1 MWGRAFGA
9 DGLLP
14 GARQLS
20 RDAPPPLPYYP
31 RTMPLK
37 LLSLAALPLA
47 CLAQIQWDDSLLKPY
62 VMNHRAASSSP
73 AGLAFLHDAPA
84 GKDGFIRVQGGHFV
98 KPDGERIRF
107 WGVHLTDWSPGS
119 IELPSKEDTPM
130 WARTLARFGV
140 NIVRLHFIDKW
151 APTGITD
158 GSKEDTRSF
167 DPQQLD
173 RLDFLVAELKKNGIY
188 MDLNLNVGRA
198 YKEGDGVADAARLQ
212 WAKGLTLYDKRL
224 IELEKEYAHNLL
236 THLNPYTKTEYR
248 NEPAI
253 ALVEM
258 LNENGIGQGFRPP
271 TQFYAS
277 ELDALYN
284 NWLKDR
290 LTPEQL
296 QKLRE
301 EAGVAEGAPVPRLPG
316 NARATAPKDR
326 YETEVRFFMD
336 LENGFYQDMKAYLRG
351 LGVKQPLIGTAD
363 HGHSGPP
370 WTMLASLS
378 KLDALDGHI
387 YWNQYVGVGDVPMVN
402 DPLHSTV
409 VQLSR
414 TAFAGKPYTVSETN
428 HPFPNEYAGEGIP
441 ILAAYAGFQDW
452 DMIVMYTFE
461 PKKDPEWKPYIGDPF
476 DISLDPVRMTEMAAG
491 ALMFLR
497 GDVKPARQTVER
509 TYSPEQVLD
518 AGLLPA
524 GLRGGSEQPYFTPG
538 FPLSLPLQHGVR
550 IKSLEGP
557 PTAHYDASTANPIV
571 SDTGELSWYTSD
583 AKTGMVTVETDRAQ
597 ALIGFIK
604 ANSKTLRNLAAE
616 ISNNFATI
624 VLTSIDGKPLARADK
639 MLLNACSRVANT
651 DQKWNDAHTGL
662 GRGGQGHSP
671 TLIEPVTGTVTLRN
685 IADAKSVTADALDGA
700 GNPTGNAIAG
710 RKTAGGWELAIGT
723 PVTTWYVV
731 TVRR

>member
-1 MWGRAFGA
+1 MSVKSQIPVIAALIW
-9 DGLLP
+9 LP
-14 GARQLS
+14 VA
-20 RDAPPPLPYYP
+20 
-31 RTMPLK
+31 
-37 LLSLAALPLA
+37 SLA
-47 CLAQIQWDDSLLKPY
+47 QVKWDDSLLKPF
-62 VMNHRAASSSP
+62 VIDHRAATESP
-73 AGLAFLHDAPA
+73 ADVSFLHDGPA

-98 KPDGERIRF
+98 KPNGQRIRF

-119 IELPSKEDTPM
+119 IELPPKEDTPM
-130 WARTLARFGV
+130 WARTLARYGV

-158 GSKEDTRSF
+158 GSKADTRSF
-167 DPQQLD
+167 DAEQLD

-198 YKEGDGVADAARLQ
+198 YKEGDGVPDAARLQ
-212 WAKGLTLYDKRL
+212 WAKSLTLYDKRL
-224 IELEKEYAHNLL
+224 IELQKEYARNLL
-236 THLNPYTKTEYR
+236 THVNPYTKTEYR

-253 ALVEM
+253 AIVEI
-258 LNENGIGQGFRPP
+258 LNENGIGQGYRPP
-271 TQFYAS
+271 SQFYAD
-277 ELDALYN
+277 ELDGLYN
-284 NWLKDR
+284 TWLKSK

-296 QKLRE
+296 QKLRQ
-301 EAGVAEGAPVPRLPG
+301 EAGVQGDAIIPRLAG
-316 NARATAPKDR
+316 NAKASAPKDR

-336 LENGFYQDMKAYLRG
+336 LEDKFYQDMKAYVRQ

-370 WTMLASLS
+370 WAMLASLS

-387 YWNQYVGVGDVPMVN
+387 YWNQYVGVENAPMVN

-452 DMIVMYTFE
+452 DMVIMYTFE
-461 PKKDPEWKPYIGDPF
+461 PKKDASWKPYVGDPF

-497 GDVKPARQTVER
+497 GDIKPAKQTVER
-509 TYSPEQVLD
+509 TYSTEQVLD
-518 AGLLPA
+518 AGLLPG
-524 GLRGGSEQPYFTPG
+524 GLRSQPGAPPSEQPYFTPG
-538 FPLSLPLQHGVR
+538 YPLSLPLMHGVR
-550 IKSLEGP
+550 TKSLDGP
-557 PTAHYDASTANPIV
+557 PTAIPAVAPTDTIF
-571 SDTGELSWYTSD
+571 SDTKELSWYTPAD
-583 AKTGMVTVETDRAQ
+583 KTGLVTVETDRTQ

-604 ANSKTLRNLAAE
+604 ANHKTLKNLAVD
-616 ISNNFATI
+616 ITNQFATV
-624 VLTSIDGKPLARADK
+624 VLSSMDGKPLARADK
-639 MLLNACSRVANT
+639 ILLNAGSRVANT
-651 DQKWNDAHTGL
+651 DQKWNDARTGL

-685 IADAKSVTADALDGA
+685 IEGAAGVSAVALDGA
-700 GNPTGNAIAG
+700 GKPIGTPIVAK
-710 RKTAGGWELAIGT
+710 KTAGGWDLPIGD

-731 TVRR
+731 SVRRR